1 MSDFIYIISFCLTG
15 LITGYILG
23 FFCAKISKRVRE
35 LLKKTGFYF
44 HHTLCGIPAL
54 AIAVLFL
61 DMSSFFFLGLG
72 IGVIIHDF
80 LIHKSL
86 KFITKIDRE

>member
-1 MSDFIYIISFCLTG
+1 MSDFINVISFCLTG
-15 LITGYILG
+15 LIAGYISG
-23 FFCAKISKRVRE
+23 FFWVKISKGIGE
-35 LLKKTGFYF
+35 LVKKTGYHF
-44 HHTLCGIPAL
+44 HHALLGIPAL

-80 LIHKSL
+80 LVHKSL
-86 KFITKIDRE
+86 KFITKIEK